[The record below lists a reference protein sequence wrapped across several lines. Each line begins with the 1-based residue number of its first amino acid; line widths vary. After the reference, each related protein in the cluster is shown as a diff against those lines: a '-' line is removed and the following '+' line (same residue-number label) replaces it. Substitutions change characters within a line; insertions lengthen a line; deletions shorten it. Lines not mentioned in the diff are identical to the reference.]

1 MIRRVRALA
10 FGLLIVPSLAAAA
23 VPQGWLL
30 AGNDPKSYEA
40 TADAAVTHDGRK
52 SGRLASIAEP
62 KGFGTLMQEFAADDY
77 RGKRLRLS
85 AWVKVADVGDW
96 AGLWMRV
103 DGPVNK
109 SLAFDNMQ
117 NRALKGTKDW
127 TRCEIVL
134 DVPNEADGIFYGV
147 LVSGA
152 GKAWLSDLKFEIVDR
167 SVAVTDQMTAR
178 TPRPKGP
185 ANTDFER

>member
-1 MIRRVRALA
+1 MFRSARALA
-10 FGLLIVPSLAAAA
+10 IGLLMAPTLAAAA
-23 VPQGWLL
+23 VPQGWIH
-30 AGNDPKSYEA
+30 AGNDPKSYETA
-40 TADAAVTHDGRK
+40 TDAAVTHGGKK

-85 AWVKVADVGDW
+85 AWIKVSDVKDW

-117 NRALKGTKDW
+117 KRAIKGTKDW
-127 TRCEIVL
+127 ARYEIVL

-147 LVSGA
+147 LIEGA
-152 GKAWLSDLKFEIVDR
+152 GKAWLSDPQFETVDR
-167 SVAVTDQMTAR
+167 SVPVTDMMTGKL
-178 TPRPKGP
+178 PRSKGP